1 MDDGSGWLASRSRAD
16 YKCFKYGLAFAGGK
30 EEERALLKQAH
41 WSRKTERKPQVEQTR
56 FSALRSS

>member
-1 MDDGSGWLASRSRAD
+1 MDDGSGWLASRS
-16 YKCFKYGLAFAGGK
+16 KCFEYGLAFAGGK

-56 FSALRSS
+56 FAALKSS